1 MMKALLATTL
11 LCFTTSVMG
20 QFSTERDQPGSNK
33 AANDPVN
40 TMLRDLQEARDLV
53 KRMPASPQRDRIEL
67 LLTRTELQLKQ
78 QSANLGGAKPHAMS
92 NEDYFKF
99 MASFRRQAF
108 DKDKY
113 TFLENNLATH
123 FLTSEQAA
131 GIVRELSFDTDRIR
145 AAVFLH
151 KHVTDPEYF
160 YRVLDVFSFE
170 TSKKTVTERIKAG
183 K

>member
-1 MMKALLATTL
+1 
-11 LCFTTSVMG
+11 MG
-20 QFSTERDQPGSNK
+20 QFATERDQPGSNK

-53 KRMPASPQRDRIEL
+53 KRIPASPQRDRIEL

-78 QSANLGGAKPHAMS
+78 QSANLGGVKPHAMS